1 MDLSKDEYYSV
12 DSKYVVAV
20 GVDKKIL
27 GLKKYGEKE
36 LDPINILK
44 VTNVALQYS
53 LMLNNE
59 FIKIINE
66 IK

>member
-1 MDLSKDEYYSV
+1 M
-12 DSKYVVAV
+12 VAV

-53 LMLNNE
+53 LMINNE
-59 FIKIINE
+59 FNKIINE
-66 IK
+66 IKK